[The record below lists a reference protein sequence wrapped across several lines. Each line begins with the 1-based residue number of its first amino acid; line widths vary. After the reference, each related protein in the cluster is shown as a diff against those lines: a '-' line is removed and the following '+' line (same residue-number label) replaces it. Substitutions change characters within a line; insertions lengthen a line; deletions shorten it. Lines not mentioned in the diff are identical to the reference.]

1 MDKENIKLLI
11 EKNELEEALIQLD
24 AAIERDRSDDE
35 LFFLRGNVYRKQN
48 QWKQSLDDYCTA
60 VEINPSSP
68 AAFAYDAVQQILEFY
83 NKDMYNP

>member
-1 MDKENIKLLI
+1 MDKDSIKLLI
-11 EKNELEEALIQLD
+11 EKNELEEALVQLN
-24 AAIERDRSDDE
+24 AALESNMDDDE
-35 LFFLRGNVYRKQN
+35 LFFMRGNIYRKQN
-48 QWKQSLDDYCTA
+48 QWKQSLDDYCSA

>member
-24 AAIERDRSDDE
+24 AAIEIDRGDDE
-35 LFFLRGNVYRKQN
+35 LLFLRGNVYRKQN
-48 QWKQSLDDYCTA
+48 QWKQSLDDYCSA

>member
-1 MDKENIKLLI
+1 MDKDSIKLLI
-11 EKNELEEALIQLD
+11 EKNELEEALVQLN
-24 AAIERDRSDDE
+24 AALESNMDDDE
-35 LFFLRGNVYRKQN
+35 LFFMRGNVYRKQN
-48 QWKQSLDDYCTA
+48 QWKQSLDDYCSA

>member
-1 MDKENIKLLI
+1 MDKNEIKLLI
-11 EKNELEEALIQLD
+11 EKNELEEALIQLN
-24 AAIERDRSDDE
+24 AALESNMGDDE
-35 LFFLRGNVYRKQN
+35 LFFMRGNIYRKQN
-48 QWKQSLDDYCTA
+48 LWKQSLDDYCSA

>member
-1 MDKENIKLLI
+1 MDKDSIKLLI
-11 EKNELEEALIQLD
+11 EKNELEEALIQLN
-24 AAIERDRSDDE
+24 AAIDVDKSDDE
-35 LFFLRGNVYRKQN
+35 LFIMRGNIYRKQN
-48 QWKQSLDDYCTA
+48 QWKQSLDDYCSA

>member
-1 MDKENIKLLI
+1 MDKDSIKLLI
-11 EKNELEEALIQLD
+11 EKNELEEALIQLN
-24 AAIERDRSDDE
+24 AALESNMDDDE
-35 LFFLRGNVYRKQN
+35 LFFMRGNVYRKQN
-48 QWKQSLDDYCTA
+48 QWKQSLDDYCSA